1 MLGGGWGRPG
11 AAGGGWGRPEASRHV
26 HSRLVMLGKSMFSE
40 TFMIGLV
47 SRRQHEESGLAQLYS
62 YAEILEKVVPERFLK
77 NTSNCFFYP
86 KKVAYFD
93 IL

>member
-1 MLGGGWGRPG
+1 
-11 AAGGGWGRPEASRHV
+11 
-26 HSRLVMLGKSMFSE
+26 
-40 TFMIGLV
+40 MIGLV

>member
-1 MLGGGWGRPG
+1 MPGGGRGRTG
-11 AAGGGWGRPEASRHV
+11 AASNTRGI
-26 HSRLVMLGKSMFSE
+26 SE
-40 TFMIGLV
+40 TFMFGLV